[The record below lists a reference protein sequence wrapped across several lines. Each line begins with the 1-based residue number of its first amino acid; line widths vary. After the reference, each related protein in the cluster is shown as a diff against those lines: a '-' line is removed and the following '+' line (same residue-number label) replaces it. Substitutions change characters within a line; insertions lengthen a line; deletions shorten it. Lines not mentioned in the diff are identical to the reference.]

1 MCVCGPF
8 SVYLVGGVYY
18 RRSPQIDWRAPPN
31 KPTPLGRLDKVN
43 PLLSFAMINSTPS
56 VGRMEWK
63 FPGGFTVKEEAVV
76 SLRATL
82 TMTYAPDME

>member
-1 MCVCGPF
+1 ME
-8 SVYLVGGVYY
+8 
-18 RRSPQIDWRAPPN
+18 APPN

-82 TMTYAPDME
+82 HSMLNSSRFGLLWGLDYFVYLV